1 MRIRRLKYPSGL
13 GNTLGNVTKIDSRP
27 TGEYYDD
34 YRFYLD
40 KGGDLTSIA
49 EGRRLSELKV
59 RSRTLLAHGMYRC
72 LG

>member
-1 MRIRRLKYPSGL
+1 
-13 GNTLGNVTKIDSRP
+13 VTKIDSRP

-49 EGRRLSELKV
+49 EGRMLSELKA
-59 RSRTLLAHGMYRC
+59 RSRTFYAQGAYRC